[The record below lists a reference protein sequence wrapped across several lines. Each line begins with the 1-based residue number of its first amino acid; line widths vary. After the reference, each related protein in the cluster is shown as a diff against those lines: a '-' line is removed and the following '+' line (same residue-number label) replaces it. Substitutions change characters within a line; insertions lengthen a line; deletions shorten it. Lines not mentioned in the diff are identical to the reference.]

1 MYHRWCCYSI
11 HCCDYYDCCELF
23 RVVFVY
29 VVCPCVFRIV
39 GAVVG
44 VDVAVI
50 DLVVVDTGY
59 VGCDV
64 VCV

>member
-1 MYHRWCCYSI
+1 
-11 HCCDYYDCCELF
+11 
-23 RVVFVY
+23 VFVY